1 MVLKMRFLV
10 TGCGSIGRRHIKNL
24 LAVDNVEVISHDK
37 YPDSRNKVKELFGI
51 KTHENYDDALADKP
65 DAVIVATP
73 TKEHIKPA
81 LEAAKAGCHLFIEK
95 PVSHEL
101 EGLHEL
107 LSTVKNKKL
116 ITLVGC
122 NMRFHPGLKKVK
134 ELINAGIIGKIL
146 SANIES
152 GSYMPEWRPETDY
165 RKIYSSRKE
174 MGGGVILDAIH
185 EIDYAR
191 WMLGDVAVVS
201 CMADKQSSLEIDVED
216 VADMLLR
223 FTSGV
228 IAHVHLDYVQRAY
241 SRNCKFVGEDGIIS
255 WDINDKQVGLYSGNN
270 KQWSWFRPPEEFEL
284 NDMYIGEII
293 HFINCIKGI
302 EKSALDLFG
311 GVEVLKIAL
320 AAKQSAIEKRFISL
334 IQ

>member
-1 MVLKMRFLV
+1 MVLRMRFLV
-10 TGCGSIGRRHIKNL
+10 TGCGSIGRRHISNL
-24 LAVDNVEVISHDK
+24 LANGNIEVIAHDTT
-37 YPDSRNKVKELFGI
+37 PDGRNKVMDLYGI
-51 KTHENYDDALADKP
+51 KTYENYKDALASGP

-73 TKEHIKPA
+73 TNEHIKPA
-81 LEAAKAGCHLFIEK
+81 LEAAKAGCNLFIEK
-95 PVSHEL
+95 PVSHNT
-101 EGLHEL
+101 EGLPEV
-107 LSTVKNKKL
+107 LSTVKKKGL

-134 ELINAGIIGKIL
+134 ELLDRGAAGKIL

-152 GSYMPEWRPETDY
+152 GSYMPEWRPGIDY
-165 RKIYSSRKE
+165 RKTYSSRHN

-223 FTSGV
+223 FSSGV
-228 IAHVHLDYVQRAY
+228 IARLHLDYVQRSY
-241 SRNCKFVGEDGIIS
+241 SRNCKFVGEDGVIT
-255 WDINDKQVGLYSGNN
+255 WDFNEGQSGLFSAQDKQWTWF
-270 KQWSWFRPPEEFEL
+270 KQPPNFEL
-284 NDMYIGEII
+284 NQMYVDEMQ
-293 HFINCIKGI
+293 HFVNCLKGI
-302 EKSALDLFG
+302 EKSTLDIFG
-311 GVEVLKIAL
+311 GVEDLKIAL
-320 AAKQSAIEKRFISL
+320 AAKQSAKENRFISL

>member
-1 MVLKMRFLV
+1 MRFLV

-24 LAVDNVEVISHDK
+24 VSFEGIEVVSHDIFL
-37 YPDSRNKVKELFGI
+37 DSRNKVKELFGI
-51 KTHENYDDALADKP
+51 KTYENYDDALADGP

-81 LEAAKAGCHLFIEK
+81 LKAAKAGCHLFIEK

-101 EGLHEL
+101 EGFHEV
-107 LSTVKNKKL
+107 LSTVKDKKL

-134 ELINAGIIGKIL
+134 ELLVAGAIGKIL
-146 SANIES
+146 SVNIET
-152 GSYMPEWRPETDY
+152 GSYMPEWRPGTDY
-165 RKIYSSRKE
+165 RKIYSSRKD

-191 WMLGDVAVVS
+191 WMLGDIAVIS

-241 SRNCKFVGEDGIIS
+241 SRSCKFVGENGIIS
-255 WDINDKQVGLYSGNN
+255 WDFNDKRVGLFSGGN
-270 KQWSWFRPPEEFEL
+270 KQWRWFKQPEDFEL
-284 NDMYIGEII
+284 NHMYIDEIL
-293 HFINCIKGI
+293 HFINCVKGI
-302 EKSALDLFG
+302 EKPTLDVFG
-311 GVEVLKIAL
+311 GVEDLKIAL
-320 AAKQSAIEKRFISL
+320 AAKRSAAEKRYISL
-334 IQ
+334 I

>member
-1 MVLKMRFLV
+1 MRFLV

-24 LAVDNVEVISHDK
+24 LSIGNIEVISHDIF
-37 YPDSRNKVKELFGI
+37 PDGRNKVKELFGI
-51 KTHENYDDALADKP
+51 KTYENYDDALADSP

-81 LEAAKAGCHLFIEK
+81 LKAAKTGCHLFIEK

-101 EGLHEL
+101 EGLNEV
-107 LSTVKNKKL
+107 LSTVKDKNL

-134 ELINAGIIGKIL
+134 ELLEVGAIGKLL
-146 SANIES
+146 SADIET
-152 GSYMPEWRPETDY
+152 GSYMPEWRPGTDY
-165 RKIYSSRKE
+165 RKIYSSKKD

-255 WDINDKQVGLYSGNN
+255 WDFNDKKVGLFSGNN
-270 KQWSWFRPPEEFEL
+270 KQWSWFKQPENFEL
-284 NDMYIGEII
+284 NHMYIDEIK
-293 HFINCIKGI
+293 HFINCVKGI
-302 EKSALDLFG
+302 EKPTLDLFE
-311 GVEVLKIAL
+311 GVEDLKISL
-320 AAKQSAIEKRFISL
+320 AAKQSSTEKRYISL
-334 IQ
+334 V